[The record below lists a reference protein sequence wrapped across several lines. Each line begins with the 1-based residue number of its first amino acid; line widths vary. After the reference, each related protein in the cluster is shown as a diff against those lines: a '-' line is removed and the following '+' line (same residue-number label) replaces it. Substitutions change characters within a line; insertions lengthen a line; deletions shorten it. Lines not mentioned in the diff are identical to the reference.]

1 MCIKTYKYFSRCD
14 HVTTT
19 LTTCPTYHKQ
29 QAATGGFFGSLF
41 RRSVKKKKDC
51 GRVVPHHLQNE
62 AYCQA
67 CSVKRERFRAREL
80 GQGALRVRKQG
91 LQEVF
96 QEERKEAARTALHKA
111 KKQWRKSNHDV
122 IHVESSVWLANLY
135 DHPETLAKKDAY
147 AREAAR
153 APAVSPPRHTRNQPR
168 VREESPRGS
177 KRERHKEKTRKA
189 ENRGEWM
196 PAYGNSQPMARP
208 AQPAPTY
215 QYSGRFANNS
225 SSIPPA
231 VGLPPRPR
239 RSSRSSAARA
249 QARTQ
254 ATERPKLRHK
264 PGHVHNSAS
273 IHPKYKQQRAI
284 PSQDRAAAEAA
295 LEARVVEQHTAPT
308 REHVG
313 HWRTD
318 PSRWETGKATLS
330 NLIEK
335 TKERASWPSDD
346 SDGGS
351 FVCKTSRAISDQ
363 QAQSTGARR
372 SHRK

>member
-51 GRVVPHHLQNE
+51 GKVVPHHLQNE

-96 QEERKEAARTALHKA
+96 QEERKEAARTALHKV

-147 AREAAR
+147 AREAAC
-153 APAVSPPRHTRNQPR
+153 APAFSPPTH
-168 VREESPRGS
+168 
-177 KRERHKEKTRKA
+177 EKSA
-189 ENRGEWM
+189 AGERGESERVETRT
-196 PAYGNSQPMARP
+196 SQGKDEEGRKQRGVGAG
-208 AQPAPTY
+208 
-215 QYSGRFANNS
+215 YSGRFANNS
-225 SSIPPA
+225 LSIPPA
-231 VGLPPRPR
+231 VGLPPGPR
-239 RSSRSSAARA
+239 RSNRSSAAGA
-249 QARTQ
+249 QGKTQ

-264 PGHVHNSAS
+264 PGRVHNSAS
-273 IHPKYKQQRAI
+273 IHSKSKQQRAI

-318 PSRWETGKATLS
+318 PSRWETGKATIS

-335 TKERASWPSDD
+335 TKERASWSSDD
-346 SDGGS
+346 SDSGS
-351 FVCKTSRAISDQ
+351 FVCKTSRVISDQ